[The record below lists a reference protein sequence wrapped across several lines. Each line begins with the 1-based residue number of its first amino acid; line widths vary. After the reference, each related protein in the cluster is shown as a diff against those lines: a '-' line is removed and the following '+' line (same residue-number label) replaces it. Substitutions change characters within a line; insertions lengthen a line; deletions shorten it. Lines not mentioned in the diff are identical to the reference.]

1 MYAIKR
7 EKMVEKRTIFTSTI
21 HCIAMKGLTNE
32 MPINEACQYLLTLGK
47 RNAQVYTTLPS
58 TKAILITG
66 SASEGLCDFYS
77 DLDMIVYHD
86 TLPSEE
92 MLLAACQQNQGE
104 GRKLYGERSEG
115 ECVESYLVHGIECQF
130 GHTTIAVWERDM
142 ALVLEQLDV
151 TSPIQKALS
160 GMHDAIPLY
169 GEPLIRHWQMKLA
182 NYPDTLAEAMV
193 RHNLTFSPLWVLQE
207 RIATRDATIWC
218 YQMLVETAHHLIGVL
233 AGLNRL
239 YYSSFQFKRMHHF
252 VAQMAI
258 APANFADRLETLFHP
273 DVTDPASTATQL
285 KELVQETVALVE
297 QHMSQIDT
305 AQVHITL
312 EWQGQAWKPM

>member
-1 MYAIKR
+1 
-7 EKMVEKRTIFTSTI
+7 
-21 HCIAMKGLTNE
+21 
-32 MPINEACQYLLTLGK
+32 MPVNDASHYLLTLGK
-47 RNAQVYTTLPS
+47 RNAQVYTSLPN

-66 SASEGLCDFYS
+66 SSSEGLSDFYS

-92 MLLAACQQNQGE
+92 ALLAACQQNQGE
-104 GRKLYGERSEG
+104 GRKLYGERDEG
-115 ECVESYLVHGIECQF
+115 ECVESYMVHGIECQF

-169 GEPLIRHWQMKLA
+169 GEELILQWQMKLA

-207 RIATRDATIWC
+207 RIATRDATIWY

-239 YYSSFQFKRMHHF
+239 YYSSFQFKRMHRF
-252 VAQMAI
+252 IAQMAI
-258 APANFADRLETLFHP
+258 APANFADRLETLFHA
-273 DVTDPASTATQL
+273 DQTSAALQL
-285 KELVQETVALVE
+285 KELVQETVDLVE
-297 QHMSQIDT
+297 KHMPQIDT
-305 AQVHITL
+305 AKVHMMLGWQVQT
-312 EWQGQAWKPM
+312 WKRM